1 MRRLLGAGVLG
12 ACVWLAGVASGASA
26 PTLNANKHI
35 AGLAAIVYGRS
46 LNLSG
51 HESLGGSQTAI
62 LQADTFPFSGG
73 FHTLKSV
80 HTTGNYSFAV
90 SPSHATRYRVTVGPR
105 SSAIL
110 SVYVLA
116 RTTSLSCNLCH
127 PGNTPGTHTLTI
139 AQTIQA
145 PPGQVAIHG
154 SEYFY
159 YALAS
164 GTSTPPNALKLVK
177 TVPLHINGHTISYTV
192 SSTVTFPNTLFEFDY
207 ATCYKD
213 EESTDGI
220 GLPGHHH
227 CGDASISRNEYLG

>member
-90 SPSHATRYRVTVGPR
+90 SPSHATRYRVTVGGHT
-105 SSAIL
+105 SSTL
-110 SVYVLA
+110 SVYVTGTRVA
-116 RTTSLSCNLCH
+116 YSCNLCNKH
-127 PGNTPGTHTLTI
+127 DVPGTFLLTVKE
-139 AQTIQA
+139 TTEV
-145 PPGQVAIHG
+145 PPGRLAIHG
-154 SEYFY
+154 PEYFY

-164 GTSTPPNALKLVK
+164 GAPSTLQLAK
-177 TVPLHINGHTISYTV
+177 TIPLRIHGDILSFTV
-192 SSTVTFPNTLFEFDY
+192 RYSVTFPMPPFTFVYRACFKNREW
-207 ATCYKD
+207 K
-213 EESTDGI
+213 DGI

-227 CGDASISRNEYLG
+227 CGARAVTTGEYLG